1 MEREQHLERSQPK
14 KKGVKESLNFK
25 LNITKKDLG
34 IFMFNFQSKQY
45 KSRVKTSLTVRRLS
59 FYLHRALVSS
69 KCTVQPAERTLP
81 NLRLPFNLKSMN
93 LKSACEQ
100 TQCIPTVYHIML
112 QFCLLSL
119 FQKNQPELN

>member
-1 MEREQHLERSQPK
+1 
-14 KKGVKESLNFK
+14 
-25 LNITKKDLG
+25 
-34 IFMFNFQSKQY
+34 MFNFQSKQY
-45 KSRVKTSLTVRRLS
+45 KSRVKSSLTVRRLS

-100 TQCIPTVYHIML
+100 TQCMPTVYHIML

-119 FQKNQPELN
+119 FQKNNPNLINLLVQVILLQIEKYMSHIKLLISQ